1 MVFENIVIHEEV
13 VARVKEK
20 MPQEEPIY
28 EVSVLFKV
36 FGDSTRSRIICALH
50 IEELCVNDLSALL
63 NMTQSAVSHQLR
75 ILRQARLV
83 KSRKDGRVVYYS
95 LDDDHIDEIFAL
107 AFTHIME
114 EREG

>member
-1 MVFENIVIHEEV
+1 MEFEYTVIHEEV

-28 EVSVLFKV
+28 EVSELFKV

>member
-1 MVFENIVIHEEV
+1 MEFEKTVIHEEV

-28 EVSVLFKV
+28 EVSELFKV